1 MIEELGYCFPSLIEN
16 EFGNYFVQ
24 TLFSHSEFY
33 QRVRIIDI
41 VKESISDLVS
51 TQEGTFTFQEFLNV
65 MREEEI

>member
-24 TLFSHSEFY
+24 TLFAHSDYY
-33 QRVRIIDI
+33 QRSRIIKI
-41 VKESISDLVS
+41 VKDSISDLVS

-65 MREEEI
+65 MSEE